1 MNITDLAG
9 IGPKS
14 AERLTAVGIET
25 FEQLDQLGAAGAYL
39 LLKDAFPEWTTLNA
53 LWGIHAALMEIDWK
67 DLPVEIKDQL
77 LTEVAEQAS

>member
-25 FEQLDQLGAAGAYL
+25 FEQLDQLGAVGAYL
-39 LLKDAFPEWTTLNA
+39 LLKDAFPEWTTLKA
-53 LWGIHAALMEIDWK
+53 LWGIHVALMEIDWK

>member
-1 MNITDLAG
+1 MDPNLLNDSQRSESKHL
-9 IGPKS
+9 K
-14 AERLTAVGIET
+14 
-25 FEQLDQLGAAGAYL
+25 LDQLGAAGAYL